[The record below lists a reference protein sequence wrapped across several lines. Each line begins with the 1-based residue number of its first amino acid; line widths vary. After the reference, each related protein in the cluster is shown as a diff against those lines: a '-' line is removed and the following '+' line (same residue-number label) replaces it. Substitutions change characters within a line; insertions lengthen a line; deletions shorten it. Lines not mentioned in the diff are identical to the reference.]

1 MTKSFKAAARAAG
14 LSDALKLHST
24 RATFATLMGD
34 AGVSMH
40 VIQKLLGHAYMR
52 TTETYTQLPAE
63 SLRKA
68 VGSVTLLGPLL
79 ERPEKEADTLGNY
92 AQEALT

>member
-1 MTKSFKAAARAAG
+1 
-14 LSDALKLHST
+14 
-24 RATFATLMGD
+24 
-34 AGVSMH
+34 
-40 VIQKLLGHAYMR
+40 MR